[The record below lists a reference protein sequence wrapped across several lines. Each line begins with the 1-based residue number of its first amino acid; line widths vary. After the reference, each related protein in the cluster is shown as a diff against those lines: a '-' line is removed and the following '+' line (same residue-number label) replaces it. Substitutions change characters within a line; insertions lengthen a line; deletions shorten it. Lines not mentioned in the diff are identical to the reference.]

1 MQQWDLN
8 LSVLKAKFCLNHKGD
23 CWYYSTTF
31 HHIHRKI
38 FDTDAHQ
45 RKTNK
50 LLNIQ
55 GLSSADPSQCLPILC
70 TLAKIYFCWQGGSQ
84 SMQAVNSEQ
93 HHLADIPCLCMKERP
108 WRTWYMIFR
117 ITDSGISLSLQHNPQ
132 FIQHITGVTKK
143 KKKNIA
149 AFSSF
154 YSFYFFFFLQCQMH
168 FQCSHV
174 MLRCYIRIYESWLL
188 NNNCILPNNTQ
199 DCKQQ
204 YQLENNRIYC
214 EPEREPTFI
223 SWVRL
228 QLFTWTG
235 LFTAHNVWLLCICCA
250 VYMVAQICQ
259 CQFDSWCTSEYKNHG
274 H

>member
-1 MQQWDLN
+1 MF
-8 LSVLKAKFCLNHKGD
+8 VHE
-23 CWYYSTTF
+23 
-31 HHIHRKI
+31 
-38 FDTDAHQ
+38 
-45 RKTNK
+45 RKTLKN
-50 LLNIQ
+50 LI
-55 GLSSADPSQCLPILC
+55 
-70 TLAKIYFCWQGGSQ
+70 
-84 SMQAVNSEQ
+84 
-93 HHLADIPCLCMKERP
+93 HDIPYHWL
-108 WRTWYMIFR
+108 WYKLVSATQPTIYTTYNR
-117 ITDSGISLSLQHNPQ
+117 CHQ
-132 FIQHITGVTKK
+132 KK
-143 KKKNIA
+143 KKKWNIA

-214 EPEREPTFI
+214 EPERELTHFYIMSTPSVIYMDWAFHCTVTQCLI
-223 SWVRL
+223 
-228 QLFTWTG
+228 
-235 LFTAHNVWLLCICCA
+235 A